1 MLAKAQEAVKSRRME
16 LVSNELLPRVL
27 AVSWLEA

>member
-16 LVSNELLPRVL
+16 LVSNEFLPRVL